1 MNFIM
6 KVMKSVEFYLQSSL
20 RLLLASK
27 YYSHERLK
35 REKRFL
41 ISCSNFII
49 N

>member
-6 KVMKSVEFYLQSSL
+6 KVMKSVKFYLQSSS
-20 RLLLASK
+20 RLVLASK

-35 REKRFL
+35 RERRFL
-41 ISCSNFII
+41 ISRSNLII